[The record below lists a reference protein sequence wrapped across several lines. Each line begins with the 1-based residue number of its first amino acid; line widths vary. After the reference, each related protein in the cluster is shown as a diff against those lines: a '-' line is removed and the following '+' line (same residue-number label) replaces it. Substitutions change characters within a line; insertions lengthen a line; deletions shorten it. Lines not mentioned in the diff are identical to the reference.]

1 MLKISRES
9 EINLVNVLIDNDIIS
24 GKDLIDI
31 KKISTENNKSQI
43 DAIFELKL
51 TDEQKIIDLLIK
63 EQNLETVDLKK
74 VEVTDEIKTVLPS
87 NYIKVNFVAPFKID
101 NKTLHIAIP
110 DSSKLGLMRNLKAIT
125 KKNIELHAAKI
136 TDISEFIEKLS
147 SETDEVT
154 IASIRDENR
163 KRIKTFE
170 SDLGDAG
177 EVLEKA
183 PEEDIEAIEN
193 ESEVI
198 KFSTAVV
205 AEAIKM
211 GVSDIHIEPYRFSS
225 RVRYRLD
232 GMLQEQEQYKQFLHD
247 NYGAVVTRI
256 KIMGK
261 LDIAERRL
269 PQDGAINFKIENKVV
284 DLRLSILPTA
294 NNERIVMRILNKDA
308 GDIKLEQLN
317 FEEQDLKNLRK
328 AIHSTQGLILVT
340 GPTGSGKSTTLYSI
354 LKEVSKPHLNI
365 LTAEDPVEYELDGV
379 GQVQI
384 KDHIGLTF
392 ASALRSFLRQDPEII
407 LVGEMR
413 DKETV
418 DIGLKAALTGHLVF
432 STLHTNDAPST
443 ITRLQ
448 NMGTPDYLISAAT
461 QLVVAQRL
469 ARKNCKDC
477 RVPDD
482 DVNPK
487 VLQDLGFS
495 AEQASRVKAI
505 KGKGCAKCS
514 NTGYKGRQGIYEI
527 LVVSKPLKEAILRQA
542 TTPELR
548 EIGIKEGF
556 QTMKDMGRRL
566 IASGELNFR
575 EYESS
580 FRRIRMEAFTY
591 KGISD
596 GKYVTGDIEALN
608 LDEASHLLKEKKIII
623 TNIVKTKKKAGEK
636 KKSSGSSLFGR
647 SKKVKIEDILI
658 FSKQFATMVKAGLP
672 ILQVLAMLRDQ
683 MESQGIKDIIEDIR
697 KSLEGGVNLSKCFE
711 KYPQHFDNVYVT
723 WSKAGEARG

>member
-1 MLKISRES
+1 MFSISRES

-31 KKISTENNKSQI
+31 KKISTEKNTSQI
-43 DAIFELKL
+43 QAIFELNL
-51 TDEQKIIDLLIK
+51 TDEKKIIDLLVK
-63 EQNLETVDLKK
+63 EQNLEVVDLKK
-74 VEVTDEIKTVLPS
+74 VEITDEIKTVLPS

-101 NKTLHIAIP
+101 GKTLHIAIP

-125 KKNIELHAAKI
+125 KKNIELHAATI
-136 TDISEFIEKLS
+136 SNISEYINRLS

-163 KRIKTFE
+163 KKIKTFE
-170 SDLGDAG
+170 SDLGEAG
-177 EVLEKA
+177 EVFEKA

-205 AEAIKM
+205 AEAINM

-247 NYGAVVTRI
+247 NYGAVVTRF

-269 PQDGAINFKIENKVV
+269 PQDGAINFKIDNKVV

-432 STLHTNDAPST
+432 STLHTNDAPSS

-448 NMGTPDYLISAAT
+448 NMGTPDYLISAACT
-461 QLVVAQRL
+461 LVLAQRL
-469 ARKNCKDC
+469 ARKTCKDC
-477 RVPDD
+477 REPDP
-482 DVNPK
+482 DVTPK
-487 VLQDLGFS
+487 VLEEMGFTP
-495 AEQASRVKAI
+495 EQASRAKAV
-505 KGKGCAKCS
+505 KGKGCPKCKDS
-514 NTGYKGRQGIYEI
+514 GYKGRMGIYEV
-527 LVVSKPLKEAILRQA
+527 LNVTKKVKEAILRKA
-542 TTPELR
+542 TTPELK
-548 EIGIKEGF
+548 EIAVKEGF
-556 QTMKDMGRRL
+556 RTMSDMGREMIL
-566 IASGELNFR
+566 SGDLNFR
-575 EYESS
+575 EFDRVLS
-580 FRRIRMEAFTY
+580 ME
-591 KGISD
+591 
-596 GKYVTGDIEALN
+596 
-608 LDEASHLLKEKKIII
+608 
-623 TNIVKTKKKAGEK
+623 
-636 KKSSGSSLFGR
+636 
-647 SKKVKIEDILI
+647 
-658 FSKQFATMVKAGLP
+658 
-672 ILQVLAMLRDQ
+672 
-683 MESQGIKDIIEDIR
+683 
-697 KSLEGGVNLSKCFE
+697 
-711 KYPQHFDNVYVT
+711 
-723 WSKAGEARG
+723 

>member
-9 EINLVNVLIDNDIIS
+9 EINLINVLIDNDVIS
-24 GKDLIDI
+24 GKDLINI
-31 KKISTENNKSQI
+31 KKKSSEGNKSQI
-43 DAIFELKL
+43 EAVFDLKL
-51 TDEQKIIDLLIK
+51 TDEQKILDILVK
-63 EQNLETVDLKK
+63 EQNLEIIDLKK
-74 VEVTDEIKTVLPS
+74 ITISNDIKSVLPS
-87 NYIKVNFVAPFKID
+87 NYIKVNFVAPFKVD
-101 NKTLHIAIP
+101 GKTLHIAIP
-110 DSSKLGLMRNLKAIT
+110 DSSKLTLMRNLKAIT
-125 KKNIELHAAKI
+125 KKNIELHAAPLSQ
-136 TDISEFIEKLS
+136 ISEFIEKIS
-147 SETDEVT
+147 SDGEVT
-154 IASIRDENR
+154 TATIRNEN
-163 KRIKTFE
+163 KEKQKTFDSE
-170 SDLGDAG
+170 LGDAG

-183 PEEDIEAIEN
+183 PEEDIEALEN

-205 AEAIKM
+205 AEAIKK

-232 GMLQEQEQYKQFLHD
+232 GMLQEQEQYKKFLHD
-247 NYGAVVTRI
+247 NYGAVVTRF

-269 PQDGAINFKIENKVV
+269 PQDGAINFKIEGKVI

-294 NNERIVMRILNKDA
+294 NNERIVMRVLNKDA
-308 GDIKLEQLN
+308 GDITLEQLN
-317 FEEQDLKNLRK
+317 FEDQDLKSLRK
-328 AIHSTQGLILVT
+328 SIHSTQGLILVT

-384 KDHIGLTF
+384 KDDIGFTF
-392 ASALRSFLRQDPEII
+392 AKALRSFLRQDPEII

-448 NMGTPDYLISAAT
+448 NMGTPDYLISAAC

-469 ARKNCKDC
+469 ARKNCKEC
-477 RVPDD
+477 KIPDD

-505 KGKGCAKCS
+505 KGKGCEKCS
-514 NTGYKGRQGIYEI
+514 STGYKGRQGIYEI
-527 LVVSKPLKEAILRQA
+527 LVVSKPLKEAILRKA

-548 EIGIKEGF
+548 QIAIKEGF
-556 QTMKDMGRRL
+556 QTMQDMGKRL
-566 IASGELNFR
+566 IASGDLNFR
-575 EYESS
+575 EYE
-580 FRRIRMEAFTY
+580 R
-591 KGISD
+591 
-596 GKYVTGDIEALN
+596 
-608 LDEASHLLKEKKIII
+608 
-623 TNIVKTKKKAGEK
+623 
-636 KKSSGSSLFGR
+636 
-647 SKKVKIEDILI
+647 
-658 FSKQFATMVKAGLP
+658 
-672 ILQVLAMLRDQ
+672 VLSN
-683 MESQGIKDIIEDIR
+683 E
-697 KSLEGGVNLSKCFE
+697 
-711 KYPQHFDNVYVT
+711 
-723 WSKAGEARG
+723 

>member
-24 GKDLIDI
+24 GKDLINI
-31 KKISTENNKSQI
+31 KKVSSESNKSQI

-51 TDEQKIIDLLIK
+51 TDEKKIIDLLIK
-63 EQNLETVDLKK
+63 EQSLETVDLKK
-74 VEVTDEIKTVLPS
+74 VEVTEDIKTVLPS

-101 NKTLHIAIP
+101 GKTLHIAIS

-125 KKNIELHAAKI
+125 KKNIELHAAKVS
-136 TDISEFIEKLS
+136 DISEFIEKLS

-154 IASIRDENR
+154 IASIRDDNR
-163 KRIKTFE
+163 KKIKTFD
-170 SDLGDAG
+170 SDLGEAG

-232 GMLQEQEQYKQFLHD
+232 GMLSEQEQYKQFLHD
-247 NYGAVVTRI
+247 NYGAVVTRF

-269 PQDGAINFKIENKVV
+269 PQDGAINFKIDSKVV

-294 NNERIVMRILNKDA
+294 SNERIVMRILNKDA

-328 AIHSTQGLILVT
+328 AINSTQGLILVT

-354 LKEVSKPHLNI
+354 LKEVSRPHLNI
-365 LTAEDPVEYELDGV
+365 LTAEDPVEYDLEGV

-384 KDHIGLTF
+384 KDDIGLTF

-448 NMGTPDYLISAAT
+448 NMGTPDYLISAAC

-469 ARKNCKDC
+469 ARKNCKEC
-477 RVPDD
+477 RMPDD
-482 DVNPK
+482 DVTPK
-487 VLQDLGFS
+487 VLQDLGFT
-495 AEQASRVKAI
+495 AELASRVKAV
-505 KGKGCAKCS
+505 KGKGCPKCN

-527 LVVSKPLKEAILRQA
+527 LVVTKPLKEAILRQA

-548 EIGIKEGF
+548 EIGVKEGF
-556 QTMKDMGRRL
+556 QTMQDMGRRL

-575 EYESS
+575 EFERVLS
-580 FRRIRMEAFTY
+580 
-591 KGISD
+591 
-596 GKYVTGDIEALN
+596 
-608 LDEASHLLKEKKIII
+608 
-623 TNIVKTKKKAGEK
+623 GE
-636 KKSSGSSLFGR
+636 
-647 SKKVKIEDILI
+647 
-658 FSKQFATMVKAGLP
+658 
-672 ILQVLAMLRDQ
+672 
-683 MESQGIKDIIEDIR
+683 
-697 KSLEGGVNLSKCFE
+697 
-711 KYPQHFDNVYVT
+711 
-723 WSKAGEARG
+723 

>member
-24 GKDLIDI
+24 GKDLINI
-31 KKISTENNKSQI
+31 KKVSSESNKSQI

-51 TDEQKIIDLLIK
+51 TDEKKIIDLLIK

-101 NKTLHIAIP
+101 GKTLHIAIS

-125 KKNIELHAAKI
+125 KKNIELHAAKVS
-136 TDISEFIEKLS
+136 DISEFIEKLS
-147 SETDEVT
+147 SNADEVT

-163 KRIKTFE
+163 KKIKTFD
-170 SDLGDAG
+170 SDLGEAG

-211 GVSDIHIEPYRFSS
+211 GVSDIHIEPYRFTS

-232 GMLQEQEQYKQFLHD
+232 GMLSEQEQYKQFLHD
-247 NYGAVVTRI
+247 NYGAVVTRF

-269 PQDGAINFKIENKVV
+269 PQDGAINFKIDNKVV

-294 NNERIVMRILNKDA
+294 SNERIVMRILNKDA

-328 AIHSTQGLILVT
+328 AINSTQGLILVT

-354 LKEVSKPHLNI
+354 LKEVSRPHLNI
-365 LTAEDPVEYELDGV
+365 LTAEDPVEYDLEGV

-384 KDHIGLTF
+384 KDDIGLTF

-448 NMGTPDYLISAAT
+448 NMGTPDYLISAAC

-469 ARKNCKDC
+469 ARKNCKEC

-482 DVNPK
+482 DVTPK
-487 VLQDLGFS
+487 VLQDLGFT
-495 AEQASRVKAI
+495 AELASRVKAL
-505 KGKGCAKCS
+505 KGKGCGKCN

-527 LVVSKPLKEAILRQA
+527 LVVTKPLKEAILRQA

-548 EIGIKEGF
+548 EIGVKEGF
-556 QTMKDMGRRL
+556 QTMQDMGRRL

-575 EYESS
+575 EFERVLS
-580 FRRIRMEAFTY
+580 
-591 KGISD
+591 
-596 GKYVTGDIEALN
+596 
-608 LDEASHLLKEKKIII
+608 
-623 TNIVKTKKKAGEK
+623 GE
-636 KKSSGSSLFGR
+636 
-647 SKKVKIEDILI
+647 
-658 FSKQFATMVKAGLP
+658 
-672 ILQVLAMLRDQ
+672 
-683 MESQGIKDIIEDIR
+683 
-697 KSLEGGVNLSKCFE
+697 
-711 KYPQHFDNVYVT
+711 
-723 WSKAGEARG
+723 

>member
-9 EINLVNVLIDNDIIS
+9 EINLINVLIDNDVIS
-24 GKDLIDI
+24 GKDLINI
-31 KKISTENNKSQI
+31 KKKSSEGNKSQI
-43 DAIFELKL
+43 EAVFDLKL
-51 TDEQKIIDLLIK
+51 TDEKKILDILVK
-63 EQNLETVDLKK
+63 EQNLEIIDLKK
-74 VEVTDEIKTVLPS
+74 VEVSPDIKSVLPS
-87 NYIKVNFVAPFKID
+87 NYIKVNFVAPFKMEG
-101 NKTLHIAIP
+101 KTLHIAIP
-110 DSSKLGLMRNLKAIT
+110 DSSKLALMRNLKAIT
-125 KKNIELHAAKI
+125 KKNIELHAAPL
-136 TDISEFIEKLS
+136 TQISEFIEKIS
-147 SETDEVT
+147 SDGEVT
-154 IASIRDENR
+154 TATIRQEN
-163 KRIKTFE
+163 KEKQKTFD

-205 AEAIKM
+205 AEAIKK

-232 GMLQEQEQYKQFLHD
+232 GMLQEQEQYKNFLHD
-247 NYGAVVTRI
+247 NYGAVVTRF

-269 PQDGAINFKIENKVV
+269 PQDGAINFKIEGKVV

-308 GDIKLEQLN
+308 GDITLEQLN
-317 FEEQDLKNLRK
+317 FEEQDLKSLRK
-328 AIHSTQGLILVT
+328 SIHSTQGLILVT

-384 KDHIGLTF
+384 KDDIGLTF

-448 NMGTPDYLISAAT
+448 NMGTPDYLISAAC

-469 ARKNCKDC
+469 ARKNCKKC
-477 RVPDD
+477 KVPDD

-505 KGKGCAKCS
+505 KGKGCETCS

-527 LVVSKPLKEAILRQA
+527 LVVSKPLKEAILRKA

-548 EIGIKEGF
+548 QIAVKEGF
-556 QTMKDMGRRL
+556 QTMQDMGKRL
-566 IASGELNFR
+566 IASGDLNFR
-575 EYESS
+575 EYE
-580 FRRIRMEAFTY
+580 R
-591 KGISD
+591 
-596 GKYVTGDIEALN
+596 
-608 LDEASHLLKEKKIII
+608 
-623 TNIVKTKKKAGEK
+623 
-636 KKSSGSSLFGR
+636 
-647 SKKVKIEDILI
+647 
-658 FSKQFATMVKAGLP
+658 
-672 ILQVLAMLRDQ
+672 VLSN
-683 MESQGIKDIIEDIR
+683 E
-697 KSLEGGVNLSKCFE
+697 
-711 KYPQHFDNVYVT
+711 
-723 WSKAGEARG
+723 